1 MKNGTKWKEIEIGLK
16 DKLPST
22 KVSLLEII
30 VCHMNKKVIAWSVI
44 VALGGFLFGFDTAVI
59 SGAEQAI
66 QKYWSLSPF
75 EHGLTVSIAL
85 IGTILGSL
93 IGSMPSEKYGR
104 RTTLV
109 MIAAIYLV
117 ASAGTALAT
126 NWYFFLAFRF
136 IGGVGVG
143 ASSVTAPVYISE
155 ISPAKSRGR
164 LVALFQFNIV
174 LGILI
179 SYLSNYIIG
188 QQGETSWRL
197 MLGIQFIPSLLF
209 LVLLKYVPES
219 PRWLILKKNKVA
231 EAEKVLQ
238 VINPLGYK
246 EEAKAIMEDATQGSS
261 TASETLFSRK
271 NRLPVFMAITF
282 AVFNQVS
289 GINAIIYYA
298 PRIFEMTG
306 LGKQSSLL
314 SSVGIGA
321 VNFLFTLLAL
331 NFIDKVGRRTLMLI
345 GSVGLII
352 TLGLVSRAFYV
363 NDFGGMTVTILLL
376 VYIAFF
382 AFSQG
387 AVIWVFISEI
397 FPNQVR
403 AKGQTLG
410 SLTHWTMAAIIA
422 FVFPMLTEKLGGGN
436 TFLFFSVMMVLQLV
450 FVWKIMPE
458 TKGKSLEQLEHVLV
472 MH

>member
-1 MKNGTKWKEIEIGLK
+1 MKN
-16 DKLPST
+16 
-22 KVSLLEII
+22 KVFF
-30 VCHMNKKVIAWSVI
+30 WSI
-44 VALGGFLFGFDTAVI
+44 TVALGGFLFGFDTAVI
-59 SGAEQAI
+59 SGAEQSI
-66 QKYWSLSPF
+66 QQYWQLDGF
-75 EHGLTVSIAL
+75 QHGLTVSIAL
-85 IGTILGSL
+85 IGTILGSML
-93 IGSMPSEKYGR
+93 GSIPSERLGR
-104 RTTLV
+104 KKTLIL
-109 MIAAIYLV
+109 IAVLYLF
-117 ASAGTALAT
+117 SSFGTALAT
-126 NWYFFLAFRF
+126 DWSVFLVFRF
-136 IGGVGVG
+136 LGGIGVG

-155 ISPAKSRGR
+155 ISPAASRGK

-179 SYLSNYIIG
+179 SYLSNYLIG
-188 QQGETSWRL
+188 QESDNSWRW
-197 MLGIQFIPSLLF
+197 MMGVQAFPSLLF
-209 LVLLKYVPES
+209 LLLLRFVPES
-219 PRWLILKKNKVA
+219 PRWLILRKGNIT
-231 EAEKVLQ
+231 EATETLK
-238 VINPLGYK
+238 VINPTGYEK
-246 EEAKAIMEDATQGSS
+246 ELHAIRNDIQ
-261 TASETLFSRK
+261 SEHQSESLFSKK
-271 NRLPVFMAITF
+271 NRFPVFLAITF

-314 SSVGIGA
+314 SSVGIGF

-331 NFIDKVGRRTLMLI
+331 NFIDRVGRRTLMLI
-345 GSVGLII
+345 GSFGLII
-352 TLGLVSRAFYV
+352 TLGLVSRAFYL
-363 NDFGGMTVTILLL
+363 NEFDGFMVTIFLL

-410 SLTHWTMAAIIA
+410 SMTHWVMAAVIA
-422 FVFPMLTEKLGGGN
+422 FIFPMLTESLGGGN
-436 TFLFFSVMMVLQLV
+436 TFLFFCVMMVLQLL

-458 TKGKSLEQLEHVLV
+458 TKGKSLEQLEGSLI

>member
-1 MKNGTKWKEIEIGLK
+1 
-16 DKLPST
+16 
-22 KVSLLEII
+22 
-30 VCHMNKKVIAWSVI
+30 MNKKVIFWSI
-44 VALGGFLFGFDTAVI
+44 SVALGGFLFGFDTAVI

-66 QKYWSLSPF
+66 QQYWALSTF

-85 IGTILGSL
+85 IGTILGAL
-93 IGSMPSEKYGR
+93 TGSIPSEKLGR
-104 RTTLV
+104 KKTLII
-109 MIAAIYLV
+109 IAVIYLL
-117 ASAGTALAT
+117 ASAGTAFAT
-126 NWYFFLAFRF
+126 NWYIFLFFRF
-136 IGGVGVG
+136 LGGIGVG

-155 ISPAKSRGR
+155 ISPAGSRGR

-174 LGILI
+174 FGILV
-179 SYLSNYIIG
+179 SYLSNYLIG
-188 QQGETSWRL
+188 QDGEHSWRL
-197 MLGIQFIPSLLF
+197 MLGVQVIPSVLF
-209 LVLLKYVPES
+209 LILLKYVPES
-219 PRWLILKKNKVA
+219 PRWLIVKRSKVEEATAVLKI
-231 EAEKVLQ
+231 
-238 VINPLGYK
+238 INPQDFAA
-246 EEAKAIMEDATQGSS
+246 EVNDIKADMTHANNKRSDV
-261 TASETLFSRK
+261 LFTRK
-271 NRLPVFMAITF
+271 NRFPVFLAIAF

-306 LGKQSSLL
+306 LGRESSLL

-321 VNFLFTLLAL
+321 VNFLFTLLAI
-331 NFIDKVGRRTLMLI
+331 NFIDRFGRRTLMLI
-345 GSVGLII
+345 GSVGLIA
-352 TLGLVSRAFYV
+352 TLGLVSRAFYL
-363 NDFGGMTVTILLL
+363 NDFGGFSVTILLL

-410 SLTHWTMAAIIA
+410 SLTHWVMAAIIA
-422 FVFPMLTEKLGGGN
+422 FVFPMLAENVGGGH
-436 TFLFFSVMMVLQLV
+436 TFLFFCIMMLLQLI

-458 TKGKSLEQLEHVLV
+458 TKGRSLEQLEHTLV